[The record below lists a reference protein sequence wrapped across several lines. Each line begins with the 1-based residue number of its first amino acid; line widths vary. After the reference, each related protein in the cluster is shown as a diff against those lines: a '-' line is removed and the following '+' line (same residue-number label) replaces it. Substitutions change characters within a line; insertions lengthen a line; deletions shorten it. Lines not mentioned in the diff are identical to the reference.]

1 MYFFRKYKDR
11 MIVALVAVILIIII
25 GVTSQNRTSLT
36 KFEKLVGG
44 ILSPINKLSSNMG
57 NKLAN
62 SFTSIKNITKLSK
75 ENQYLKKELAELKE
89 TNRDL
94 ENIVGKYDFLKNE
107 AELLKETN
115 HDLVSAQITSK
126 EPGNWYDIFT
136 IDKGESDGIKRG
148 ATVIQ
153 GVELEDDIIEEGI
166 VGRIVDVGD
175 NWAKVVSVIDETN
188 KISFKTTRTQDGG
201 IVSGNID
208 NLLSGYLYDSKADIV
223 EGDKLYTSGLGKIF
237 VKNVYIGEI
246 EEVIEVEEE
255 LTKKIVVKPAIDF
268 KKIYNVFVIM
278 D

>member
-1 MYFFRKYKDR
+1 R

-94 ENIVGKYDFLKNE
+94 EKIVRKYDFLKNE

-166 VGRIVDVGD
+166 VGRIGDVGD

-255 LTKKIVVKPAIDF
+255 LTKK
-268 KKIYNVFVIM
+268 
-278 D
+278 